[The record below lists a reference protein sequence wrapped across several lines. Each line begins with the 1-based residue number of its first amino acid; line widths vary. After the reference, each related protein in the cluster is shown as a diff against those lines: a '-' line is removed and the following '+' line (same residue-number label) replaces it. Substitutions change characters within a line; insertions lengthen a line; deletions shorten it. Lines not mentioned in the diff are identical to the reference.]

1 MGLRVVL
8 GGKRMDGPGPA
19 AGGTHPRWRGRG
31 RVLWAL
37 LGLLTTC
44 TPRGVS
50 TPTPSVPPPPRL
62 TQQQIAKLIPAHVKE
77 REGWARDVLTALE
90 AEEVF
95 PSPMTVCSVLA
106 VIEQESG
113 FQADPAVPNL
123 SRLVRKRLED
133 HADTLGPLGRK
144 ALSSVLTGKAPGQKR
159 TFDSRLRAVR
169 TERDL
174 DRLFRDM
181 LAYYEAEYPTTFAT
195 MNLASSLF
203 SSRRL
208 EDLNPV
214 TTAGSMQVSVRYAV
228 EKEGEDADPVQV
240 RESMYTREG
249 GVRFGTARLMGYEAA
264 YPQPLFRFADYNAGL
279 YASRNAALQAQ
290 VSQLTQV
297 PLTLDGDLQLY
308 DKNGVPRS
316 EDSKSLAA
324 LLSFR
329 RHHAPELSENQ
340 VRRDVKKEKRED
352 FESTETFRAVKR
364 AYANQTGES
373 PAYAQLP
380 QVTLQSPKLKGERT
394 TAWFARSVD
403 ARFQKCQTRYRELT
417 REPAKPPIVKNTR

>member
-1 MGLRVVL
+1 
-8 GGKRMDGPGPA
+8 MDDPGPG
-19 AGGTHPRWRGRG
+19 GTGTRRRGRA
-31 RVLWAL
+31 RVAWAL
-37 LGLLTTC
+37 VCALAAC
-44 TPRGVS
+44 TPRGVG
-50 TPTPSVPPPPRL
+50 TPEPTVPPPPRL
-62 TQQQIAKLIPAHVKE
+62 SVQQVTQLLPPHVKE
-77 REGWARDVLTALE
+77 REGWARDVLAALE
-90 AEEVF
+90 AEDVP
-95 PSPMTVCSVLA
+95 PSPSAVCSVLA

-113 FQADPAVPNL
+113 FQSDPAVPNL
-123 SRLVRKRLED
+123 PRMVRTRLEE
-133 HADTLGPLGRK
+133 HADTLGPLGHK
-144 ALSSVLTGKAPGQKR
+144 ALASVLAGKAAGQKR
-159 TFDSRLRAVR
+159 TFDERLRTVR

-195 MNLASSLF
+195 MNLASALF

-228 EKEGEDADPVQV
+228 EKEGEDADPVKV
-240 RESMYTREG
+240 RESLYTRAG
-249 GVRFGTARLMGYEAA
+249 GVRFGTARLIGYEAA
-264 YPQPLFRFADYNAGL
+264 YPQPLFRFADYNAGV

-290 VSQLTQV
+290 VGQLTRV
-297 PLTLDGDLQLY
+297 SLVLDGDLQLY
-308 DKNGVPRS
+308 DKNGDPRS

-324 LLSFR
+324 LLAFR
-329 RHHAPELSENQ
+329 RDHAPELSERQ
-340 VRRDVKKEKRED
+340 VRRDVKKEKEED

-364 AYANQTGES
+364 VYANQTGES

-403 ARFQKCQTRYRELT
+403 ARFQKCQGRYSALT
-417 REPAKPPIVKNTR
+417 KPPAPPRNVTRPK

>member
-1 MGLRVVL
+1 
-8 GGKRMDGPGPA
+8 MDGPGPA

>member
-1 MGLRVVL
+1 
-8 GGKRMDGPGPA
+8 MDGQVLA
-19 AGGTHPRWRGRG
+19 AGEPHSRWRGRG
-31 RVLWAL
+31 RVAWAL
-37 LGLLTTC
+37 LGLLSTC

-50 TPTPSVPPPPRL
+50 STPEPSVPPPPRL
-62 TQQQIAKLIPAHVKE
+62 SQQQITKLIPTHVKE

-144 ALSSVLTGKAPGQKR
+144 ALSSVLSGKAPGQKR
-159 TFDSRLRAVR
+159 TFDARLRAVR

-208 EDLNPV
+208 GDLNPV

-228 EKEGEDADPVQV
+228 EKEGEDADPVKV

-264 YPQPLFRFADYNAGL
+264 YAQPLFRFADYNAGL

-316 EDSKSLAA
+316 EDSKSLTA

-417 REPAKPPIVKNTR
+417 REPAKPRADASTR

>member
-1 MGLRVVL
+1 
-8 GGKRMDGPGPA
+8 MDGPGPA

-62 TQQQIAKLIPAHVKE
+62 TQQQVTKLIPPHVKE

-144 ALSSVLTGKAPGQKR
+144 ALSSVLAGKAPGQKR
-159 TFDSRLRAVR
+159 TFDARLRAVR

-228 EKEGEDADPVQV
+228 EKEGEDSDPVKV

-364 AYANQTGES
+364 VYANQTGEA

-403 ARFQKCQTRYRELT
+403 ARFQRCQTRYRELT
-417 REPAKPPIVKNTR
+417 REPAKPPVVSNTR

>member
-1 MGLRVVL
+1 
-8 GGKRMDGPGPA
+8 MDGPGPA

-62 TQQQIAKLIPAHVKE
+62 TQQQVAKLIPPHVKE

-123 SRLVRKRLED
+123 SRMVRKRLEE

-144 ALSSVLTGKAPGQKR
+144 ALSSVLKGKAPGQKR
-159 TFDSRLRAVR
+159 TFDARLRAVH

-228 EKEGEDADPVQV
+228 EKEGEDADPVKV

-316 EDSKSLAA
+316 EDSKSLTA

-329 RHHAPELSENQ
+329 RQHAPELSENQ

-364 AYANQTGES
+364 VYANQTGEA

-403 ARFQKCQTRYRELT
+403 ARFQKCQARYRELT
-417 REPAKPPIVKNTR
+417 REPARPPVVTNTH

>member
-1 MGLRVVL
+1 
-8 GGKRMDGPGPA
+8 MDGQVLA
-19 AGGTHPRWRGRG
+19 AGATHSRWRGRG
-31 RVLWAL
+31 RVAWAL

-50 TPTPSVPPPPRL
+50 TPEPSVPPPPRL
-62 TQQQIAKLIPAHVKE
+62 SQQQIAKLIPPHVKE

-144 ALSSVLTGKAPGQKR
+144 ALSSVLSGKAPGQKR
-159 TFDSRLRAVR
+159 TFDARLRAVR

-181 LAYYEAEYPTTFAT
+181 LAYYEAQYPTTFAT

-228 EKEGEDADPVQV
+228 EKEGEDADPVKV

-264 YPQPLFRFADYNAGL
+264 YAQPLFRFADYNAGL

-316 EDSKSLAA
+316 EDSKSLTT
-324 LLSFR
+324 LLTFR
-329 RHHAPELSENQ
+329 RRHAPELSENQ

-380 QVTLQSPKLKGERT
+380 QVTLQSPKLKAERT

-417 REPAKPPIVKNTR
+417 REPAKPRVDASTR